1 MAVISVQSGVGQSLV
16 FTVTGTQTT
25 AYAEAFSQFASTAT
39 TFTSLDNV
47 AAQARANFGP
57 ALDTTTLYTFDQIGG
72 SALAV
77 GGYLLD
83 EASGASTIYGSG
95 VGDTV
100 LFAGVNQSG
109 TYVDNGGSDQ
119 IIFVSGD
126 NTYDGVN
133 ATDGSTDT
141 IVAGSGYDTINTG
154 TNDAIVDSG
163 TGKAD
168 ITLNDTGSTGTYNDL
183 VYLDD
188 GQSTV
193 YADGLYD
200 GVVANAAGQT
210 LIGGTVTGALN
221 VYVLNTSEL
230 ASTAAGNDLVVAGA
244 ATTAILDDTSSNTI
258 FGGSGVLYAAV
269 GTSVTSAS
277 IVGGTGGN
285 YIYGADGSTL
295 TFYASTTDTAPNVL
309 VGNAGSETLN
319 GAASDGN
326 LLFFAGQ
333 APDAVGSVGAA
344 TYNESLVG
352 GSGNDSFVSGSGFET
367 MVGGAGNNLFDISAQ
382 DSTVG
387 GASITI
393 ADFGASAGN
402 EYEFSGF
409 SGNPVVSETDGSNGV
424 TLTLTDNTTV
434 IFLGETAAGLNGH
447 LI

>member
-25 AYAEAFSQFASTAT
+25 AYAEAFAKFASTAT
-39 TFTSLDNV
+39 TFTSLDTQPAV
-47 AAQARANFGP
+47 RENFAP

-72 SALAV
+72 TGTAV

-83 EASGASTIYGSG
+83 YANGASTISGSG

-100 LFAGVNQSG
+100 LFAGVNQLS
-109 TYVDNGGSDQ
+109 TYIDNGGSDQ

-126 NTYDGVN
+126 NTYDGAG

-141 IVAGSGYDTINTG
+141 IVAGSGDDTINTG

-163 TGKAD
+163 TGRAD
-168 ITLNDTGSTGTYNDL
+168 ITLNDTATTGTYNDL

-193 YADGLYD
+193 YSDGTYD
-200 GVVANAAGQT
+200 GVIANAAGQT
-210 LIGGTVTGALN
+210 LVGGTVAGALN
-221 VYVLNTSEL
+221 VYVLNTAEL
-230 ASTAAGNDLVVAGA
+230 AASAAGNDLVVAGA
-244 ATTAILDDTSSNTI
+244 ATTAVLDDTSNNTI

-269 GTSVTSAS
+269 GAGVASAS
-277 IVGGTGGN
+277 IVGGTAGN
-285 YIYGADGSTL
+285 YMYGADGSSI
-295 TFYASTTDTAPNVL
+295 TFYASTSDTAPNVL
-309 VGNAGSETLN
+309 VGNVGSETLN
-319 GAASDGN
+319 AAASDGN
-326 LLFFAGQ
+326 VLFFAGQ
-333 APDAVGSVGAA
+333 AADSVGSVGAA

-367 MVGGAGNNLFDISAQ
+367 MVGGAGNNVFDIAAQ
-382 DSTVG
+382 DSSVG
-387 GASITI
+387 GANITI
-393 ADFGASAGN
+393 ADFGASSGN
-402 EYEFSGF
+402 LYEFSGF

-434 IFLGETAAGLNGH
+434 VFLGETSAGLTGH

>member
-1 MAVISVQSGVGQSLV
+1 
-16 FTVTGTQTT
+16 
-25 AYAEAFSQFASTAT
+25 
-39 TFTSLDNV
+39 
-47 AAQARANFGP
+47 
-57 ALDTTTLYTFDQIGG
+57 
-72 SALAV
+72 V